1 MGYVVY
7 LLFLSLGY
15 FSGFGLGFFVWFLK
29 GEWGN
34 KKHICL
40 VFLVG
45 FIYYLF
51 KINFVCVHAHA
62 HYFYESFCGLVF

>member
-15 FSGFGLGFFVWFLK
+15 FSGFGLLFFVWFLK

-34 KKHICL
+34 KKTHLFSIFSGF
-40 VFLVG
+40 FLL
-45 FIYYLF
+45 FI
-51 KINFVCVHAHA
+51 
-62 HYFYESFCGLVF
+62 